1 MIGLVETN
9 DDEGEMET
17 LKEQLMRKQA
27 DAEEYHNKYQYL
39 LAEYQ
44 NYRKQVERESE
55 IMVRKEI
62 EIFLIKLIELRDDY
76 IRAMET
82 VKSGDNPEL
91 VNGLE
96 SILKNLDFIL
106 KEEGIKE
113 IDAVGKKFDPN
124 VHEAVSFIDKYVYL
138 ENIVTAEI
146 RKGYMS
152 RNRVIRPGLVE
163 ISKKT
168 NIKPNEE

>member
-9 DDEGEMET
+9 DDGEMET
-17 LKEQLMRKQA
+17 LKGQLMRKQA
-27 DAEEYHNKYQYL
+27 DAEDYHNKYQYL

-62 EIFLIKLIELRDDY
+62 ERFLIKLIELRDDY

-82 VKSGDNPEL
+82 VKSGDNQEL

-96 SILKNLDFIL
+96 SILKNLDLSL

-113 IDAVGKKFDPN
+113 IDAVGKQFDPN
-124 VHEAVSFIDKYVYL
+124 IHEAVSFIDNDEYL
-138 ENIVTAEI
+138 ENTITAEI

-152 RNRVIRPGLVE
+152 RRRVVRPSLVE
-163 ISKKT
+163 ISKKI